1 MLIDPRDLIATV
13 KHQPENLDLD
23 HVRIAGRL
31 LERYESLLHG
41 MVGWQRR
48 DDGVVVMTFEVDA
61 STAQD
66 VIRDS
71 VTESW

>member
-1 MLIDPRDLIATV
+1 MLIDPRDLISTV

-31 LERYESLLHG
+31 LERYESLLCGLDAWEH
-41 MVGWQRR
+41 R
-48 DDGVVVMTFEVDA
+48 DDGTVVMRFVVDQN
-61 STAQD
+61 TAYD
-66 VIRDS
+66 VIRDK